1 MRIIFMG
8 TPEFAVA
15 SLDRIVKDGHE
26 VAAVFTQPDRPKGRG
41 YHLTPPPV
49 KVMAQNYGI
58 PVYQPTTLKDEET
71 IQIIK
76 DINPDC
82 IVVVAYGRILPESV
96 LNIPRLG
103 CINVHASLL
112 PKLRGAAPIQ
122 WSIINGETETGITT
136 MFMAKGLDTG
146 DMILKAKCDIGPDET
161 FGELHDKLMVMGAET
176 LSKTLTL
183 LEQGKAPR
191 EKQDDSL
198 ATYAPMI
205 DKNSTLIDWN
215 KSAQEIHN
223 LVRGLNPS
231 PSAYTLFNGLKFK
244 IISSKLHNT
253 ESDKTPGSVVSV
265 SEEGFVIA
273 CGDGKTLLVKEVQA
287 QGGKKMTA
295 AAYANGHGVN
305 DTTIFGQ

>member
-1 MRIIFMG
+1 MG

>member
-8 TPEFAVA
+8 TPDFAVA
-15 SLDRIVKDGHE
+15 TLDRIVKDGHE

-58 PVYQPTTLKDEET
+58 PVYQPDNFKDEAT
-71 IQIIK
+71 VQIIR

-103 CINVHASLL
+103 CVNVHASLL

-146 DMILKAKCDIGPDET
+146 DMILKAKCEIGPDET
-161 FGELHDKLMVMGAET
+161 FGELHDKLMEIGAET

-198 ATYAPMI
+198 ASYAPMI

-231 PSAYTLFNGLKFK
+231 PSAHTLFNGAKFK

-253 ESDKTPGSVVSV
+253 TSNKTPGSVVSV

-305 DTTIFGQ
+305 ETTIFGQ

>member
-161 FGELHDKLMVMGAET
+161 FGELHDKLMVIGAET